1 MRQDED
7 QKTMRVFAV
16 NLQNVKDWIKGKQTD
31 NFSKEHT
38 FATKGVLTLI
48 LLTHHVF
55 YPDYITG
62 YGINTIL
69 GDVKLVNRI
78 MLYLKICIAG
88 FAFLTAFGMTRI
100 FRDQKDN
107 SIQGF
112 FRVVVKR
119 LAKLELA
126 VVIVYVLAVLY
137 RCLVARQSL
146 ADLYMTEQQSIPM
159 MLLYMCLDMVG
170 LAHYMKTPMINM
182 TWWYLSYV
190 ILLIAAMPF
199 IYKAYEKFRYLL
211 LPIGCLLPYAL
222 TDSDAS
228 FLALLPAVWLGTA
241 FSYENWF
248 EKLRESRKKSN
259 IAQRLLVSIGLI
271 FLGYFMNTYVHGAY
285 CYIVIPVIPY
295 LAYEYLSYIPVAR
308 FWLKYIGKH
317 SMNIFLTH
325 TFIYFYYYPDFIY
338 SFRSTW
344 YVLPVFAAVS
354 LALSIMIE
362 VIKKIIG
369 YNRLESLLVS
379 CIDCTYNKKGDAYG
393 KK

>member
-1 MRQDED
+1 ME
-7 QKTMRVFAV
+7 VSEV
-16 NLQNVKDWIKGKQTD
+16 NLQDVKDWIKGKQTD
-31 NFSKEHT
+31 SFSKEHT
-38 FATKGVLTLI
+38 LVAKGVLTLI

-100 FRDQKDN
+100 FKSQKDN

-137 RCLVARQSL
+137 RCLVVGQPL
-146 ADLYMTEQQSIPM
+146 ADLYMAEQQSIPM
-159 MLLYMCLDMVG
+159 MLLYMFLDMVG
-170 LAHYMKTPMINM
+170 LAHYMKTPMMNM
-182 TWWYLSYV
+182 TWWYLSYA

-248 EKLRESRKKSN
+248 EKLRETRKKSN
-259 IAQRLLVSIGLI
+259 ILPRFLAGMGLV
-271 FLGYFMNTYVHGAY
+271 FLGYFMNTYIHGAY
-285 CYIVIPVIPY
+285 CYIVVPVIPY
-295 LAYEYLSYIPVAR
+295 LAYEYLSYIPMAR

-317 SMNIFLTH
+317 STNMFLTH

-354 LALSIMIE
+354 LALSIVIE
-362 VIKKIIG
+362 VIKKMIG
-369 YNRLESLLVS
+369 YNKLGSLLMS
-379 CIDCTYNKKGDAYG
+379 RIDGTYNKKGGCLWRKID
-393 KK
+393 